1 MNTQLKPLRSST
13 RFIFMILTLFLI
25 VSTAFAHG
33 PKGHG
38 SSEFTA
44 LQAVKKGIALYDQ
57 LVASA
62 KLDEDWETN
71 LINIKVSTRKKGK
84 ASEFVVEFSLSKDEP
99 KAVYIFFTEKG
110 KYSGS
115 NFTGN

>member
-1 MNTQLKPLRSST
+1 MNTQLKSFRSST
-13 RFIFMILTLFLI
+13 CIIFTISTLFLI

-38 SSEFTA
+38 GSEFTA
-44 LQAVKKGIALYDQ
+44 LQAVKKGMELYDQ

-71 LINIKVSTRKKGK
+71 LINIEVSTRKKGK
-84 ASEFVVEFSLSKDEP
+84 AFEFVVKFSRSKGQP
-99 KAVYIFFTEKG
+99 QAVYIFFTEKG

>member
-1 MNTQLKPLRSST
+1 MNSQLKPLRFAT
-13 RFIFMILTLFLI
+13 YFIFMISTLFLI

-33 PKGHG
+33 PKGHVG
-38 SSEFTA
+38 SEFTA

-57 LVASA
+57 LVTSA

-71 LINIKVSTRKKGK
+71 LINIEVSTRKKGK
-84 ASEFVVEFSLSKDEP
+84 AYEIVVEFSRSKGQP
-99 KAVYIFFTEKG
+99 KSVHIFFTEKG

-115 NFTGN
+115 NFKGN

>member
-1 MNTQLKPLRSST
+1 MNTQLKLYRSST
-13 RFIFMILTLFLI
+13 RFVFMISTLFLI

-38 SSEFTA
+38 GSEFTA

-62 KLDEDWETN
+62 KIDESWETN
-71 LINIKVSTRKKGK
+71 LINIEVSTKKKGK
-84 ASEFVVEFSLSKDEP
+84 AYEIVVEFSRSKGQP
-99 KAVYIFFTEKG
+99 KSVHIFFTEKG